1 MNNTKEKQSKSQ
13 SMLDF
18 VERFGNKL
26 PHPFMI
32 FIYLAVIVI
41 IASAIVSFFDVS
53 VIDPGSG
60 DEITAQNLLSPE
72 GLLFAVESMLTNFT
86 GFAPLGLIL
95 TMVLGIGV
103 CQGVGLFDTAIRY
116 SIGKAPKAVI
126 TYAIA
131 FIAVLGNIASDAA
144 VIVIPPLAA
153 MIFYSLGRNPIAG
166 IATGFAG
173 AIGGFT
179 ANLMIA
185 GTDALLSGIT
195 TEAAQAIDP
204 DMVVTAVDNYFFIAA
219 SVFLVVLVVG
229 MVTEKIIE
237 PRLGQYNPKYAEE
250 GILDQKQEEVSKR
263 EVKALRNT
271 VIALI
276 VYAGLIVAIL
286 WPETSILRGENG
298 DLVPS
303 PFLSNI
309 IPFVFMLFI
318 VAAVTYGVSAKTIKK
333 TSDIPVFMTEAIK
346 DMGPYI
352 VLVFAISQFIAYFN
366 WTNLS
371 TIIAVNSADFLE
383 SVNFVGLPL
392 IIVFILLMGLLNQF
406 ITSGSAQW
414 ALMAPVFVPMF
425 MLLDYHP
432 AFTQVA
438 YRIGDSSTSLLTPL
452 NPYLILVLGFMK
464 RYDVRA
470 GLGSIISTMIPY
482 TIFLLSA
489 WILLMVAWVLLDL
502 PVGPGINIRLSE

>member
-1 MNNTKEKQSKSQ
+1 MNNTDQNKSRTQSV
-13 SMLDF
+13 LDF
-18 VERFGNKL
+18 VEYFGNKL

-32 FIYLAVIVI
+32 FVYLAAIIIVI
-41 IASAIVSFFDVS
+41 SAVIAYFDVS
-53 VIDPGSG
+53 VVHPGTGEEVS
-60 DEITAQNLLSPE
+60 AQNLLSSE
-72 GLLFAVESMLTNFT
+72 GLLFALESMLSNFT
-86 GFAPLGLIL
+86 GFAPLGLVL
-95 TMVLGIGV
+95 TMILGIGV
-103 CQGVGLFDTAIRY
+103 AQGVGLFDTAIKA
-116 SIGKAPKAVI
+116 SIAKAPRAVI

-131 FIAVLGNIASDAA
+131 FVAVMGNIASDAA
-144 VIVIPPLAA
+144 VIIIPPLAA
-153 MIFYSLGRNPIAG
+153 MVFYSLGRNPIAG
-166 IATGFAG
+166 IATSFAG

-185 GTDALLSGIT
+185 GTDALLAGIT
-195 TEAAQAIDP
+195 TEAAQSIDP
-204 DMVVTAVDNYFFIAA
+204 NMVVTAVENYFFICA
-219 SVFLVVLVVG
+219 SVFVVVFLVG
-229 MVTEKIIE
+229 IVTEKIIE
-237 PRLGQYNPKYAEE
+237 PRLGEYNPEYAEE
-250 GILDQKQEEVSKR
+250 GVLEQEQDEVSKQ
-263 EVKALRNT
+263 EMKALIYSIISALLYAGL

-276 VYAGLIVAIL
+276 
-286 WPETSILRGENG
+286 WPENSVLRGENG
-298 DLVPS
+298 SLVPS

-309 IPFVFMLFI
+309 IPIIFLLFI
-318 VAAVTYGVSAKTIKK
+318 VVSVTYGVTAKTIKK
-333 TSDIPVFMTEAIK
+333 ASDVPVYMTSAIK
-346 DMGPYI
+346 GMAPYI

-383 SVNFVGLPL
+383 SVNFTGLPL
-392 IIVFILLMGLLNQF
+392 IIIFILVMGVLNQF

-452 NPYLILVLGFMK
+452 NPYLIMVLGFMK
-464 RYDVRA
+464 RYDSRS

-482 TIFLLSA
+482 TIFLLTG
-489 WILLMVAWVLLDL
+489 WILLMVVWVLLDL

>member
-60 DEITAQNLLSPE
+60 DEIAAQNLLSPE

-153 MIFYSLGRNPIAG
+153 MVFYSLGRNPIAG

-204 DMVVTAVDNYFFIAA
+204 DMVVTAVDNYFFIAT

-229 MVTEKIIE
+229 LVTEKIIE

-276 VYAGLIVAIL
+276 VYAGLIVAML

>member
-1 MNNTKEKQSKSQ
+1 MDNTNQKKTKAQSI
-13 SMLDF
+13 LDF
-18 VERFGNKL
+18 VEKFGNKL

-32 FIYLAVIVI
+32 FVYLAVII
-41 IASAIVSFFDVS
+41 IFVSAIVSYFDVS
-53 VIDPGSG
+53 VIHPGTG
-60 DEITAQNLLSPE
+60 EEVEAQNLLSGA
-72 GLLFAVESMLTNFT
+72 GLLFAVETMLENFT

-95 TMVLGIGV
+95 TMLLGIGV
-103 CQGVGLFDTAIRY
+103 AQGVGLFDAAIKV
-116 SIGKAPKAVI
+116 SISKAPRAII

-131 FIAVLGNIASDAA
+131 FVAVMGNIASDAA

-166 IATGFAG
+166 IAAGFAG

-179 ANLMIA
+179 ANLLIA

-195 TEAAQAIDP
+195 TEAAQSIDP
-204 DMVVTAVDNYFFIAA
+204 EMVVTPVDNYFFMAA
-219 SVFLVVLVVG
+219 SVFLIVLVVG
-229 MVTEKIIE
+229 LVTEKIIE
-237 PRLGQYNPKYAEE
+237 PRLGEYNPKYAEA
-250 GILDQKQEEVSKR
+250 GILNQEQDEVSKQ
-263 EVKALRNT
+263 EIKSLIVSLVAG
-271 VIALI
+271 I
-276 VYAGLIVAIL
+276 VYALVVVAL
-286 WPETSILRGENG
+286 LFPETSVLRGEG
-298 DLVPS
+298 GTLVPS

-318 VAAVTYGVSAKTIKK
+318 VVSVAYGVTAGTIKK
-333 TSDIPVFMTEAIK
+333 AGDVPVYMATAVK
-346 DMGPYI
+346 DLAPYI

-371 TIIAVNSADFLE
+371 TIIAVNSADYLE

-392 IIVFILLMGLLNQF
+392 IIVFILLMGVLNQF

-414 ALMAPVFVPMF
+414 ALMAPVFVPML

-432 AFTQVA
+432 AFTQLA

-452 NPYLILVLGFMK
+452 NPYLIMVLAFMK
-464 RYDVRA
+464 RYDARV

-482 TIFLLSA
+482 TIFLLIG
-489 WILLMVAWVLLDL
+489 WIILMVIWVLLDI
-502 PVGPGINIRLSE
+502 PISFGVNVRLDG